1 MGLQFSLIAIL
12 AMVPIAD
19 PIWQF
24 SAARNLAIAMYFLAI
39 LIFAIAARALQPS
52 LRINP
57 IPKPG
62 APLITNGI
70 YKYLRHPMYLAVM
83 IIATGFLIQKIHPLS
98 LIIWLALGTNMS
110 LKAHYEDSLLRQRHS
125 NASQYQSKTP
135 VLKGKIWLR

>member
-1 MGLQFSLIAIL
+1 VGLQFSLIAIL
-12 AMVPIAD
+12 AIVPIAD

-24 SAARNLAIAMYFLAI
+24 SAARNLAIAMYFSAI
-39 LIFAIAARALQPS
+39 LIFAFAAQALQPS

-83 IIATGFLIQKIHPLS
+83 IIATGLLIQKIHLIS
-98 LIIWLALGTNMS
+98 MIIWIALAVNMFF
-110 LKAHYEDSLLRQRHS
+110 KARYEDALLRDIHTS
-125 NASQYQSKTP
+125 AKNYQEESRF
-135 VLKGKIWLR
+135 LRKRAK

>member
-1 MGLQFSLIAIL
+1 MVGLQFSLIAIL
-12 AMVPIAD
+12 AIVPIAD

-24 SAARNLAIAMYFLAI
+24 SAARNLAIAMYFSAI
-39 LIFAIAARALQPS
+39 LIFAFAAQALQPS

-83 IIATGFLIQKIHPLS
+83 IIATGLLIQKIHLIS
-98 LIIWLALGTNMS
+98 MIIWIALAVNMFF
-110 LKAHYEDSLLRQRHS
+110 KARYEDALLREIHTS
-125 NASQYQSKTP
+125 AKNYQEESRF
-135 VLKGKIWLR
+135 LRKRAK

>member
-12 AMVPIAD
+12 VIVPITD

-24 SAARNLAIAMYFLAI
+24 SAARNLSIAIYFLAI
-39 LIFAIAARALQPS
+39 LIFAFAAQALQPS

-62 APLITNGI
+62 APLITYGI

-83 IIATGFLIQKIHPLS
+83 IIATGLLIQKIHLIS
-98 LIIWLALGTNMS
+98 MIIWIALAVNMFF
-110 LKAHYEDSLLRQRHS
+110 KARYEDALLREIHTS
-125 NASQYQSKTP
+125 AKNYQEESRF
-135 VLKGKIWLR
+135 LRKRAK

>member
-12 AMVPIAD
+12 AIVPIAD

-24 SAARNLAIAMYFLAI
+24 SAARNFAIAMYFLAI
-39 LIFAIAARALQPS
+39 LIFAFAAQALQPS

-83 IIATGFLIQKIHPLS
+83 IIATGLLIQKIHPLS
-98 LIIWLALGTNMS
+98 IIFWLALGTNMS
-110 LKAHYEDSLLRQRHS
+110 LKAHYEDALLRQRHS
-125 NASQYQSKTP
+125 NATEYQNKTS
-135 VLKGKIWLR
+135 VLKGKKWLR

>member
-1 MGLQFSLIAIL
+1 VGLQFSLIAIL
-12 AMVPIAD
+12 VIVPITD

-24 SAARNLAIAMYFLAI
+24 SAARNLSIAMYFLAI
-39 LIFAIAARALQPS
+39 LIFAFAAQALQPS

-62 APLITNGI
+62 APLITYGI

-83 IIATGFLIQKIHPLS
+83 IIATGLLIQKIHPLS

-110 LKAHYEDSLLRQRHS
+110 VKARYEDSLLRQRHS
-125 NASQYQSKTP
+125 NATEYQSKTS
-135 VLKGKIWLR
+135 VLKGKKWLR

>member
-12 AMVPIAD
+12 AIVPISE

-24 SAARNLAIAMYFLAI
+24 SAARNLALSMYVLAI
-39 LIFAIAARALQPS
+39 LIFAFAVQALQPS

-70 YKYLRHPMYLAVM
+70 YKYSRHPMYLAVM
-83 IIATGFLIQKIHPLS
+83 IIATGLLIQKIHPNS
-98 LIIWLALGTNMS
+98 IIIWLALGANMS
-110 LKAHYEDSLLRQRHS
+110 LKARYEDSLLRQRHR
-125 NASQYQSKTP
+125 NAREYQSKTP
-135 VLKGKIWLR
+135 DLLG